1 LRDGEYKAIYSFPFL
16 EELVAT
22 LSLPRIRHKYHLTD
36 QDVATIAALLI
47 VRGLLVVPERRVEA
61 CRDPADNMVLEAA
74 VAGDADYI
82 VTGDEDLLM
91 LRSFE
96 DIPIVGPAEFLRI
109 LEKAQRSER

>member
-1 LRDGEYKAIYSFPFL
+1 M
-16 EELVAT
+16 
-22 LSLPRIRHKYHLTD
+22 
-36 QDVATIAALLI
+36 
-47 VRGLLVVPERRVEA
+47 VPERRVET

>member
-1 LRDGEYKAIYSFPFL
+1 
-16 EELVAT
+16 
-22 LSLPRIRHKYHLTD
+22 
-36 QDVATIAALLI
+36 
-47 VRGLLVVPERRVEA
+47 
-61 CRDPADNMVLEAA
+61 MVLEAA